1 MRELEGIEGTFRGID
16 NLAFQYEVEQGKL
29 GKKVNVISNVE
40 GVSLNKTSNILK

>member
-1 MRELEGIEGTFRGID
+1 MSKAQDGTTELFEVMPHKGK
-16 NLAFQYEVEQGKL
+16 EVEQGKL